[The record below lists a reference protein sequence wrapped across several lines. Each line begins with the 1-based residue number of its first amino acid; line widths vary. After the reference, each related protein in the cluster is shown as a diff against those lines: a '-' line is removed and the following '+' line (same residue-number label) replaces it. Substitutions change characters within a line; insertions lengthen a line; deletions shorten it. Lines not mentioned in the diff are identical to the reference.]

1 MREAVYERQR
11 GEQTGT
17 ELSEMREEGKRSK
30 SMQAKQPRLRKGS
43 IGRKANKK
51 QKKLSALKYE

>member
-30 SMQAKQPRLRKGS
+30 SMQATQPRLRKGS